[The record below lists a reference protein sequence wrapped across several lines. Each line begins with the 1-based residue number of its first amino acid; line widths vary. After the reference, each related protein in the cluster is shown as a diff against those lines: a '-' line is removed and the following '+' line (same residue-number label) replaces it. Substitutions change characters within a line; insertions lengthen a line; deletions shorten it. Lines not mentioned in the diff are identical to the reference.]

1 MSSSSSMQA
10 ATNTAKK
17 SPEYKNYPLFW
28 IDIETTGLDIETSKI
43 LELSLIVTDE
53 NLDIIDQ
60 GLDLVFSQ
68 PASVLDGMDDWCR
81 RTHASSG
88 LIDRVN
94 ASQITLEQGEQLLLD
109 KIMTHCPRPRK
120 AIFAGNSVHFDQL
133 FIFKH
138 MPSVQAHMHFRII
151 DVSSINELG
160 KRWAPQTTR
169 AFGRKALNH
178 RARYDILESIN
189 ELRYYKNTFFSQNI
203 N

>member
-1 MSSSSSMQA
+1 M
-10 ATNTAKK
+10 NFKK
-17 SPEYKNYPLFW
+17 
-28 IDIETTGLDIETSKI
+28 
-43 LELSLIVTDE
+43 
-53 NLDIIDQ
+53 

-68 PASVLDGMDDWCR
+68 PASVLDSMDDWCKK
-81 RTHASSG
+81 THADSG
-88 LIDRVN
+88 LIGRVK
-94 ASQITLEQGEQLLLD
+94 ASQTTLEQGELQLLD
-109 KIMTHCPRPRK
+109 KITQHCPRPRK

-138 MPSVQAHMHFRII
+138 MPSVQSHMHFRII

-160 KRWAPQTTR
+160 KRWAPMTTR

-189 ELRYYKNTFFSQNI
+189 ELRYYKNTFFAQNL